1 MSKASDLGYWV
12 KDHGGVVFAAIMVV
26 ALVAM
31 FVAAIVVSSQQPEAE
46 PEDTVSG
53 GYVGSWY
60 HVEYDKA
67 YVLTLNG
74 DGTALSD
81 PVKL

>member
-60 HVEYDKA
+60 HV
-67 YVLTLNG
+67 
-74 DGTALSD
+74 
-81 PVKL
+81 

>member
-31 FVAAIVVSSQQPEAE
+31 FVAAMYPRNSPKRSPR
-46 PEDTVSG
+46 TR
-53 GYVGSWY
+53 
-60 HVEYDKA
+60 
-67 YVLTLNG
+67 
-74 DGTALSD
+74 
-81 PVKL
+81 